1 MERRQG
7 DKVPAGSLAADRVLR
22 LEVVSEPGNNA
33 IDRILHLIEE
43 AETQRAPIER
53 FIDRFSRWYTPAMM
67 LVALLVVL
75 VRRSPSARAGMS
87 GSIAGWRCC

>member
-43 AETQRAPIER
+43 AETQRAP
-53 FIDRFSRWYTPAMM
+53 SSASSTAS
-67 LVALLVVL
+67 VAGIP
-75 VRRSPSARAGMS
+75 RP
-87 GSIAGWRCC
+87 